1 VSLPVRAIVTSP
13 PYATYLDEV
22 AEHSLVSGFRF
33 NTVMPLRESPVEA
46 LQRVCRY
53 GQPVWVDLKARQ
65 LRVVGAAIPPYT
77 EVHISHRI
85 KVQTPVDAFFSDG
98 KERVRVVAVDGN
110 RLILEDGPRRLIG
123 PGESVNIIHPSLEVE
138 GTLTT
143 TDREYIAAM
152 SALEMNTL
160 MLSYVESRDDVEA
173 LLTLL
178 PDADLML
185 KIETEKGLSFA
196 QEYGTRF
203 GHLVAA
209 RGDLFVEVLQP
220 HRIVGALR
228 SLVGLDPGAAV
239 ASRIFDSLSRHP
251 VPESADIGDVAFLL
265 SIGYRTFILG
275 DQVCL
280 QRESVLEALNLL
292 EAVAGQ
298 IA

>member
-1 VSLPVRAIVTSP
+1 VSIPVRAIVTTP
-13 PYATYLDEV
+13 PYATFLDEV
-22 AEHSLVSGFRF
+22 AAHPLVSGFRF
-33 NTVMPLRESPVEA
+33 NTVMPLRESPADA
-46 LQRVCRY
+46 LQRVREH

-77 EVHISHRI
+77 EVHLSHQI
-85 KVQTPVDAFFSDG
+85 QVETPVDAFLSDG

-123 PGESVNIIHPSLEVE
+123 PGESVNIVHPSLNIE

-143 TDREYIAAM
+143 TDREYLAAM
-152 SALEMNTL
+152 SALQINTL
-160 MLSYVESRDDVEA
+160 MLSYVESVDDVEA
-173 LLTLL
+173 LRELL
-178 PDADLML
+178 PDAELML

-196 QEYGTRF
+196 KTNGSDLGR
-203 GHLVAA
+203 LVAA

-228 SLVGLDPGAAV
+228 SIINADHEAAV
-239 ASRIFDSLSRHP
+239 ASRVFDSLSRNP
-251 VPESADIGDVAFLL
+251 IPESADIGDVAFLL
-265 SIGYRTFILG
+265 STGYRTFILG
-275 DQVCL
+275 DMVCL

-298 IA
+298 ME